1 MSIENGDGLTCKEKR
16 EEGLSPNSGKLQ
28 EKEVRWKWEMSNEKK
43 KKSKGYDISEDTG
56 ANKCVSNR
64 WL

>member
-1 MSIENGDGLTCKEKR
+1 MSIENGDGLTCKKKR

-43 KKSKGYDISEDTG
+43 KKIKRI
-56 ANKCVSNR
+56 
-64 WL
+64 